1 MTMNWSTQEHL
12 HEKKGLL
19 VMQNFVLKEVCDKQ
33 KSLSKNLEL
42 GSPWCHHSHSSLSCI
57 TKGTLCPKSTQS

>member
-19 VMQNFVLKEVCDKQ
+19 VMQNFVLKEQ
-33 KSLSKNLEL
+33 KLAINRNLYQKTWNWVL
-42 GSPWCHHSHSSLSCI
+42 HGVIIATPL
-57 TKGTLCPKSTQS
+57 